1 MDTTAAPSLAMTQ
14 MYLYHSVAAPQ
25 DEIEE
30 AWEQNHAMLSE
41 GGWKKVGAGRFELG
55 DLRVHMI
62 RVEEHPEDLR
72 AGRRLPADY
81 EVIDTVFTSVNCFP
95 PPRTV
100 RRRPWEVL
108 THGVRVKDTPGRPV
122 YADNLAQLLTLK
134 SGCRRG

>member
-1 MDTTAAPSLAMTQ
+1 MTQ

-30 AWEQNHAMLSE
+30 AWEQNQAMLSE

-95 PPRTV
+95 PPEDGPPPAVGGPDPRSAGQGHPRTAGL
-100 RRRPWEVL
+100 RRQ
-108 THGVRVKDTPGRPV
+108 PG
-122 YADNLAQLLTLK
+122 AATEDFGLS
-134 SGCRRG
+134 SGGDGS